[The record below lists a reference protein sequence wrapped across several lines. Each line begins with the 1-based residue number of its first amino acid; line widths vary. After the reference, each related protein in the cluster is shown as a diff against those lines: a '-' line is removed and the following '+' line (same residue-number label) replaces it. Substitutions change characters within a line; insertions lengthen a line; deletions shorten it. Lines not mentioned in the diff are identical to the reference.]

1 MPLFACVGA
10 RGRLPSYWAVDRRP
24 SGWAW
29 GGRWFCRRGRHCAG
43 KLGSFAFFR
52 WFFWGHF
59 CQIDLGVGWAF
70 SKQEEGNSWRVGC
83 SAPPSLWY
91 YIN

>member
-59 CQIDLGVGWAF
+59 CQIDLGVGLAF

-83 SAPPSLWY
+83 SATPSLWY